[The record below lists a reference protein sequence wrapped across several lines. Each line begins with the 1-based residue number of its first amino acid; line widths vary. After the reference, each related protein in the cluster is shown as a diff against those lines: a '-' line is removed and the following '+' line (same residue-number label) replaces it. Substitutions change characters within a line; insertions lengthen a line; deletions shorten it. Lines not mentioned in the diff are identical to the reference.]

1 MKKIIEVLADQDNDR
16 YVFLHIDKST
26 SDDYA
31 DGIYGLSF
39 HQGIGTILWE
49 YAEPNAHLTE
59 IWRRLTLNYPN
70 VDRVFLIRKAIEFY
84 IDAYVIQ
91 NDVHSIPSSQ
101 LALIQ
106 KALKYYIE
114 QSARFNSLPT
124 ESEAYEIFDMNQLSA
139 MLNYPV
145 SIKISEHEKQTF
157 CSRHGMD
164 FPIYTEEP
172 IDLKRVYNGVH
183 NTNY

>member
-1 MKKIIEVLADQDNDR
+1 MQKIIEVLTDQDYDR
-16 YVFLHIDKST
+16 YVFLYIDKST

-70 VDRVFLIRKAIEFY
+70 VDRVTLIRRAIEFY

-91 NDVHSIPSSQ
+91 NDVQTIPSSQ

-106 KALKYYIE
+106 SIE
-114 QSARFNSLPT
+114 VLCRA
-124 ESEAYEIFDMNQLSA
+124 
-139 MLNYPV
+139 V
-145 SIKISEHEKQTF
+145 S
-157 CSRHGMD
+157 
-164 FPIYTEEP
+164 
-172 IDLKRVYNGVH
+172 
-183 NTNY
+183 

>member
-1 MKKIIEVLADQDNDR
+1 MKKIIEVLTDQDYDR
-16 YVFLHIDKST
+16 YVFLHIDKSK

-70 VDRVFLIRKAIEFY
+70 VDRLLLIRKAIEFY
-84 IDAYVIQ
+84 VDAYIIQ
-91 NDVHSIPSSQ
+91 DNVQVIPSSQ

-106 KALKYYIE
+106 KALKYYVE
-114 QSARFNSLPT
+114 QSAKFNSFPT
-124 ESEAYEIFDMNQLSA
+124 DDEAYEIFDMQQLSA
-139 MLNYPV
+139 MMNYPV
-145 SIKISEHEKQTF
+145 SITISEEDKSTF
-157 CSRHGMD
+157 VSRHGMD
-164 FPIYTEEP
+164 FPTYIY
-172 IDLKRVYNGVH
+172 
-183 NTNY
+183 